1 MSDSSLVHDLEQ
13 AAHLAV
19 SSVFREQCFLLGYS
33 APLLAHWETLPIQ
46 EVSKHGWQA
55 AMFRAGLLLADAM
68 ETNTGLAY
76 HNRTHTAET
85 LVAARWLVSHEY
97 GNDCLLER
105 EEGLK
110 LLTVMAAHDLDYEA
124 IPLEA
129 PLGSSEAHSAELLRK
144 AFEIVDPHHT
154 FLELR
159 EELAQAIVHTEPVHG
174 TRANAQALEQSPGN
188 LSIRLRVLA
197 NEADVLASVLE
208 DTGVERGER
217 LAAEWQARGHPLAG
231 VVASAQGRKRFLE
244 SLPLASQAAGLTG
257 LREERDRQIQ
267 SQATPSKSCM

>member
-105 EEGLK
+105 EEGVK

-188 LSIRLRVLA
+188 LAIRLRVLA

-208 DTGVERGER
+208 DTSVERGER